1 MSLIKIIDKN
11 YKKKQLDMKKL
22 LKSKKLNIKFF
33 ENNIL
38 QIFENSK
45 KLIEAEYNFWG
56 IIKDDNILV
65 WANAIPLVY
74 KQFKKNTL
82 KIRKN
87 KSLEK
92 EYIKKNDSDM
102 YFYSSILENDMNLLE
117 DSKYIEYVKKLI
129 LYLSKDMFI
138 IMPVNSKNNLQLITI
153 SKIRKK
159 YF

>member
-11 YKKKQLDMKKL
+11 YKKNQLDMKKL

-38 QIFENSK
+38 QIFENNK

-56 IIKDDNILV
+56 IIKNNNILI
-65 WANAIPLVY
+65 WANSIPLVY
-74 KQFKKNTL
+74 KKFKKNTL

-92 EYIKKNDSDM
+92 EYIKTNNSDM
-102 YFYSSILENDMNLLE
+102 YFYSSILDNDMNLLE
-117 DSKYIEYVKKLI
+117 DSKYIEYIKKII

-138 IMPVNSKNNLQLITI
+138 MTPINSKNNLQLITI

-159 YF
+159 YI

>member
-1 MSLIKIIDKN
+1 M
-11 YKKKQLDMKKL
+11 
-22 LKSKKLNIKFF
+22 
-33 ENNIL
+33 
-38 QIFENSK
+38 
-45 KLIEAEYNFWG
+45 
-56 IIKDDNILV
+56 V

-87 KSLEK
+87 KILEK
-92 EYIKKNDSDM
+92 EYIKKNNSDM

-138 IMPVNSKNNLQLITI
+138 IMPINSKNNLQLITI

-159 YF
+159 YL